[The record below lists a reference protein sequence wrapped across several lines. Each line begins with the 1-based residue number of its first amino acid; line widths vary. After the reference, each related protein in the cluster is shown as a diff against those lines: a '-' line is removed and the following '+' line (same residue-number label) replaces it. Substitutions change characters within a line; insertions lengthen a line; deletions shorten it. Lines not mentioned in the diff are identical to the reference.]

1 MSKKR
6 RKKLPVRKEGSG
18 NIENQQAKVIKTS
31 ESKSTDKTPRRKP
44 APRSKNAIKRKKV
57 SPTYSEKDMIFGR
70 ENYIMMIAGLVI
82 IFIGFLLMRGGQ
94 MPDANT
100 WDDSIIYSTTRIT
113 IAPILILLGL
123 IVEIWAIFRKPKVV
137 ETPAIAAE

>member
-6 RKKLPVRKEGSG
+6 RKKPSIRKEGGG
-18 NIENQQAKVIKTS
+18 NIENQQAKVVKTS
-31 ESKSTDKTPRRKP
+31 ESRTARRKP
-44 APRSKNAIKRKKV
+44 APRGKTTVKRKKT
-57 SPTYSEKDMIFGR
+57 SPTYSNKDLIFGR

-82 IFIGFLLMRGGQ
+82 IFIGFLLMKGGQ

-123 IVEIWAIFRKPKVV
+123 IVEIFAIFRKPK
-137 ETPAIAAE
+137 AAVNLVITSAEE

>member
-6 RKKLPVRKEGSG
+6 RKKPSIRKEGDG
-18 NIENQQAKVIKTS
+18 NIENQQAKVVKTS
-31 ESKSTDKTPRRKP
+31 ANKTARRKP
-44 APRSKNAIKRKKV
+44 APRSKTTVKSKKV

-100 WDDSIIYSTTRIT
+100 WDNSIIYSTRRIT

-123 IVEIWAIFRKPKVV
+123 IVEIWAIFRKPKVE
-137 ETPAIAAE
+137 ETPALGVKTAE

>member
-6 RKKLPVRKEGSG
+6 RKKPPVRKEAGG
-18 NIENQQAKVIKTS
+18 NVENKSAKVVNTS
-31 ESKSTDKTPRRKP
+31 TEKPARRKP
-44 APRSKNAIKRKKV
+44 APRSKTSIKRKKV
-57 SPTYSEKDMIFGR
+57 TPTYSEKDMIFGR
-70 ENYIMMIAGLVI
+70 ENYIMMIGGLVLI
-82 IFIGFLLMRGGQ
+82 LIGFLLMRGGQ

-123 IVEIWAIFRKPKVV
+123 IVEILAIFRKPKLVEAVV
-137 ETPAIAAE
+137 SETEE